1 MQHFDLKHTLLLF
14 IFRFELLFFYFG
26 PSVKASN
33 EGAIIIIITRA
44 TPLTAIES
52 Q

>member
-33 EGAIIIIITRA
+33 EGAIIIITRA